1 MNGRRRKMTGEIVE
15 TLLMMENF
23 TVESA
28 AGEPVTLLIE
38 RARAGEREAFDQL
51 MIRYQRKVVSTAWR
65 MLGNREDARDAA
77 QEAFLRVY
85 KYLDRFRADEDF
97 AAWLYRIVINACRD
111 IARKRASA
119 SRFVSLDAEAERI
132 EKLAASDDVEHSAIL
147 SQERS
152 LVASALGTLTKKE
165 REALVLRDLE
175 GLTTEEVARAMGS
188 TQTTVRSHVSS
199 ARAKIREFR
208 NRVLKRSR
216 L

>member
-1 MNGRRRKMTGEIVE
+1 MTGEIVE
-15 TLLMMENF
+15 TLLIMENF
-23 TVESA
+23 TVEGA

-38 RARAGEREAFDQL
+38 RAKAGEREAFDQL

-65 MLGNREDARDAA
+65 VLGNQEDARDAA

-111 IARKRASA
+111 IARKRAST
-119 SRFVSLDAEAERI
+119 SSFVSLDVEIERI
-132 EKLAASDDVEHSAIL
+132 EKLAASDDVERSAIL
-147 SQERS
+147 SQERT
-152 LVASALGTLTKKE
+152 LVAHALDTLTKKE

-175 GLTTEEVARAMGS
+175 GLTTDEVARAMGS

-208 NRVLKRSR
+208 NRVLKRR
-216 L
+216 KL

>member
-1 MNGRRRKMTGEIVE
+1 MTGEIVE
-15 TLLMMENF
+15 TLLIMENF
-23 TVESA
+23 TVEGA
-28 AGEPVTLLIE
+28 ACEPVTLLIE
-38 RARAGEREAFDQL
+38 RAKAGEREAFDQL

-65 MLGNREDARDAA
+65 VLGNQEDARDAA

-85 KYLDRFRADEDF
+85 KYLDHFRADEDF

-111 IARKRASA
+111 IARKRAST
-119 SRFVSLDAEAERI
+119 SSFVSLDVEIERI
-132 EKLAASDDVEHSAIL
+132 EKLAASDDVERSAIL
-147 SQERS
+147 SQERT
-152 LVASALGTLTKKE
+152 LVAHALDTLTKKE

-175 GLTTEEVARAMGS
+175 GLTTDEVARAMGS

-208 NRVLKRSR
+208 NRVLERRK